1 MDRKYHILYVSFEEE
16 PGGRSYVGAHSTDN
30 LYDGYLGSFV
40 DDTFNPSN
48 RIVFGYY
55 TSRTALLR
63 AEENLQKAL
72 NVVRDPHYVNQSV
85 QHGSGFTYGFL
96 GKSHS
101 QDFKDALA
109 QRNREATPEQRAKL
123 AQRNR
128 ERVWSDES
136 RAKVAEA
143 TSRIKKGKSLSA
155 SHKRSLS
162 NSQLGDKNHNFGKRW
177 ANNGLEEKLI
187 EPSETLPEEWV
198 YGRLKKST

>member
-30 LYDGYLGSFV
+30 LNDGYLGSFV

-55 TSRTALLR
+55 TSRAALLR
-63 AEENLQKAL
+63 AEENLQKTL
-72 NVVRDPHYVNQSV
+72 NVVKDPHYANQSI

-101 QDFKDALA
+101 QDFKDSLA

-123 AQRNR
+123 ARRNR

-143 TSRIKKGKSLSA
+143 TSRIKKGKSLSE
-155 SHKRSLS
+155 SHKQNLS
-162 NSQLGDKNHNFGKRW
+162 ISQLGDRNHNFGKRW
-177 ANNGLEEKLI
+177 VNNGLEEKLI
-187 EPSETLPEEWV
+187 EPSEALPEDWV